1 MLNCLCVVTHAIL
14 TVAPSREDWIRCYGN
29 GFSVI
34 ANNENTGLT
43 PCDRVYM
50 SYQGIQVIDV
60 NFAPL
65 LLTCFC
71 FLIVCCINIFEL
83 NLLHSMKIIENT
95 YKRQYFIR
103 STITLI

>member
-43 PCDRVYM
+43 PCDRVHM
-50 SYQGIQVIDV
+50 SYQEIPVIDV

-65 LLTCFC
+65 WLTCFLIICC
-71 FLIVCCINIFEL
+71 FNVVMFYMMLRYQNNFEHL
-83 NLLHSMKIIENT
+83 QETK
-95 YKRQYFIR
+95 
-103 STITLI
+103 